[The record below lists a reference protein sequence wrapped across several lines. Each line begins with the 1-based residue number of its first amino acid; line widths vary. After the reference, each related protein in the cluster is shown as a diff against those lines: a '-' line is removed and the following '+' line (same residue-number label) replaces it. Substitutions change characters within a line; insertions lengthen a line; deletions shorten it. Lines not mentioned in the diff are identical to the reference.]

1 MRPFVA
7 LERVTDIIKVEV
19 VCSTVDIIGIIFDND
34 TAVDIIH
41 MTLTPTLRV
50 SCQLILEQ
58 WFEHTCSSSKQR
70 EWLSFS

>member
-7 LERVTDIIKVEV
+7 LERVTDIIKIKV
-19 VCSTVDIIGIIFDND
+19 VCSTVDIIDITFGND

-50 SCQLILEQ
+50 SC
-58 WFEHTCSSSKQR
+58 HK
-70 EWLSFS
+70 